1 MNHQLILKCV
11 ILMSLMTAL
20 RMSAQQLIQTPGPQ
34 VVQMQ
39 EPASLEGIVLRESSA
54 PPAGVPRARVV
65 LSSAERGISAPTVV
79 TAVTDDN
86 GRFALRGI
94 LPGSYNLIASRDG
107 YVRTSKPVVLAS
119 NDSLINVVLEITP
132 TGAIS
137 GHIRNRAGD
146 PLSNAVV
153 QAQRYTYREGRRDL
167 TNVQSTR
174 TNDLGEY
181 RLFYLPPSRYVIN
194 ATPESGPR
202 LQQGPAN
209 TTTLISNVVPGI
221 PTIGAAP
228 TTGNP
233 EMTELQYV
241 RASALEFLSA
251 GLLPSALTGAA
262 YVPVYF
268 PGTMDASA
276 ATAIDLSPGENF
288 TNADFTVSEMRSIRI
303 RGRIIDGVT
312 GQSAV
317 RASVTLLSKDSG
329 GGLLPSRSTG
339 SVAADG
345 TFEFLGVAPG
355 KYDVIAL
362 VGTLLSSL
370 SSGGTG
376 YPGGAGINP
385 GPPPPAGAAPRRDFS
400 VDPTGVRLAARVPI
414 EVSGANMD
422 DVVLTAQVGY
432 TLRGRVTIEGAS
444 LDDSQRQLDGVVIQ
458 LMPTSGDFESA
469 AMPGIVR
476 PDGSFTIVGAL
487 PGTYQI
493 WIMGAANMQP
503 GLTYVKSATLGGIDA
518 INPRLFI
525 DREPRGELEIV
536 VSTARGSAMVSVVD
550 AKQAPAKGAT
560 VVFVPETSR
569 RQHFDL
575 YQRGTT
581 DPTNGSVAMN
591 MPVGDYTAYAFQ
603 NIEINSWADPEV
615 MQKYA
620 GQGTAV
626 RIEPGE
632 RQQLTLK
639 LIPSR

>member
-1 MNHQLILKCV
+1 
-11 ILMSLMTAL
+11 
-20 RMSAQQLIQTPGPQ
+20 
-34 VVQMQ
+34 
-39 EPASLEGIVLRESSA
+39 
-54 PPAGVPRARVV
+54 
-65 LSSAERGISAPTVV
+65 
-79 TAVTDDN
+79 
-86 GRFALRGI
+86 
-94 LPGSYNLIASRDG
+94 
-107 YVRTSKPVVLAS
+107 
-119 NDSLINVVLEITP
+119 
-132 TGAIS
+132 
-137 GHIRNRAGD
+137 
-146 PLSNAVV
+146 
-153 QAQRYTYREGRRDL
+153 
-167 TNVQSTR
+167 
-174 TNDLGEY
+174 
-181 RLFYLPPSRYVIN
+181 
-194 ATPESGPR
+194 
-202 LQQGPAN
+202 
-209 TTTLISNVVPGI
+209 
-221 PTIGAAP
+221 
-228 TTGNP
+228 
-233 EMTELQYV
+233 
-241 RASALEFLSA
+241 
-251 GLLPSALTGAA
+251 
-262 YVPVYF
+262 
-268 PGTMDASA
+268 
-276 ATAIDLSPGENF
+276 
-288 TNADFTVSEMRSIRI
+288 
-303 RGRIIDGVT
+303 
-312 GQSAV
+312 
-317 RASVTLLSKDSG
+317 
-329 GGLLPSRSTG
+329 
-339 SVAADG
+339 
-345 TFEFLGVAPG
+345 
-355 KYDVIAL
+355 
-362 VGTLLSSL
+362 
-370 SSGGTG
+370 
-376 YPGGAGINP
+376 
-385 GPPPPAGAAPRRDFS
+385 
-400 VDPTGVRLAARVPI
+400 
-414 EVSGANMD
+414 MD